1 MKRHTP
7 TTPRKANM
15 IFIICLIL
23 AVLLCSAI
31 ASAQDRF
38 SLQLTTDNVIF
49 QKGIVYAGV
58 EFQAEFSN
66 GIYIRPQIHYA
77 ALTDGYLET
86 AAGIGYNLTYNRWNY
101 KGGIKLG
108 VINRAATYPLFG
120 VEGSIEYHFTEKIGI
135 GLRGSYDA
143 RGDADFYDGQKW
155 RYNSQ
160 MYLKFVL

>member
-7 TTPRKANM
+7 TTQKQANM

-23 AVLLCSAI
+23 AVLLCSVI
-31 ASAQDRF
+31 ANAQDRF

-66 GIYIRPQIHYA
+66 HIYIRPQLHYCD
-77 ALTDGYLET
+77 LTDGYLET
-86 AAGIGYNLTYNRWNY
+86 SAGIGYNLAYNRWNY

-108 VINRAATYPLFG
+108 VINRAATYPIFG
-120 VEGSIEYHFTEKIGI
+120 FEGAIEYHFTEKFGI
-135 GLRGSYDA
+135 GLRGSFDSRA
-143 RGDADFYDGQKW
+143 DSDFYDGGDW
-155 RYNSQ
+155 VYNSQ
-160 MYLKFVL
+160 MYLKFIL